1 MTVSQASA
9 PRTFPLDGR
18 FRPGPGSQT
27 NDRITDRTAWPR
39 LGLRGPGVPGWCA
52 RNGFSLPSRIN
63 RCQRIE
69 GGRVARLGRTE
80 ILVLPDAGA
89 GSLLEIGAAAGVFD
103 AFRQETWAWF
113 RIEGPG
119 TGSALAQ
126 FSSADFR
133 PREVCDG
140 DVMQARLAGLDAV
153 FIAVGDADDRAFD
166 IFVDIASSDFLA
178 ELFAERCPDFLLS
191 NA

>member
-1 MTVSQASA
+1 MAVSQASA

-18 FRPGPGSQT
+18 FRPGPGSQA

-39 LGLRGPGVPGWCA
+39 LGLRGPGVPDWCA
-52 RNGFSLPSRIN
+52 QNGLALPSRIN
-63 RCQRIE
+63 RCERLKD
-69 GGRVARLGRTE
+69 GRMARLGRTE
-80 ILVLPDAGA
+80 ILILPDAGA
-89 GSLLEIGAAAGVFD
+89 GSLPEIGAAAGVYD

-126 FSSADFR
+126 LSSADFR
-133 PREVCDG
+133 PSQVCDG
-140 DVMQARLAGLDAV
+140 DVTQSRLAGLDAV
-153 FIAVGDADDRAFD
+153 FVAVGDADDRAFD
-166 IFVDIASSDFLA
+166 ILLDIASSDFLA
-178 ELFAERCPDFLLS
+178 ELFAERCLDFLLC